1 MDKCRR
7 CLDGCIHLRFRE
19 VPGARA
25 LHDSGCIMWGMS
37 SHIIREC
44 ELYPEK
50 YHSWMEEFGQVPR
63 NMLTEKE
70 CSCFNECY
78 EANEFQKSL
87 DDMFGI
93 AQRFLDLE
101 IKIKNNGD

>member
-1 MDKCRR
+1 MDKCRC
-7 CLDGCIHLRFRE
+7 CLDRCIHLKFRE
-19 VPGARA
+19 VPGV
-25 LHDSGCIMWGMS
+25 LHDDGFIRWGDS

-63 NMLTEKE
+63 SMLTEKE

-78 EANEFQKSL
+78 EANEFQKIL
-87 DDMFGI
+87 MICLLLLNVF
-93 AQRFLDLE
+93 RFRD
-101 IKIKNNGD
+101 KIKK